1 LWEIVLCCDA
11 RARTTAQTSSVCARV
26 CELGV
31 HFGIMRGSQ
40 FSNNAQC
47 HPERAISSAQAIMK
61 DTHPQNVLHVLIYIT
76 NRKLTCISFFVNLM
90 FAYYYTQTQ
99 SQTLRSATETTHLRV
114 HINQQQSEFLGTKL
128 TSNQQHQPASD
139 INKVSKRRTIRRK
152 KLICISS
159 RGYRLCAHPLFM
171 FISLFACL
179 FELRNL
185 PFTLPGLPIT
195 RSFR

>member
-1 LWEIVLCCDA
+1 MPP
-11 RARTTAQTSSVCARV
+11 RTSNLKCTGYYEGHPSSECSPCSDIYYQPQAYVYLVFCEFNVCLLLYTDPIANTAVCH
-26 CELGV
+26 GD
-31 HFGIMRGSQ
+31 
-40 FSNNAQC
+40 
-47 HPERAISSAQAIMK
+47 
-61 DTHPQNVLHVLIYIT
+61 DTLAGTY
-76 NRKLTCISFFVNLM
+76 
-90 FAYYYTQTQ
+90 
-99 SQTLRSATETTHLRV
+99 
-114 HINQQQSEFLGTKL
+114 NQQQSEFLGTKL

-152 KLICISS
+152 KLIFISS